1 MARTPSLYPPKS
13 LRQYIR
19 LIAAALLG
27 LGDDPAAY
35 DAALIRRVLFEA
47 IEHRSVNY
55 AQMLTT
61 VIRMYLR
68 FLVSEGSITVALVE
82 AVPTVPQWRLSALP
96 RHIPADD
103 IERAITSCGDDPVGV
118 RNQAILLLLA
128 RLALCAG
135 DIVDLRLGDIDWDRA
150 EIRVSGKSRRQS
162 ALPLPQDAGDALHAY
177 IATVRPRVD
186 EEKVVARRVYSVPIG
201 VLTH

>member
-1 MARTPSLYPPKS
+1 MFYGQGICTPGGCYEREIRKFVRYLVAIGRIDPLEPAPEEEALPGLLESFAVWLERHRCIRPRTI
-13 LRQYIR
+13 RQYIR
-19 LIAAALLG
+19 LIAAALPG

-68 FLVSEGSITVALVE
+68 FLVSEGSITAALVE

-96 RHIPADD
+96 RYIPADD
-103 IERAITSCGDDPVGV
+103 C
-118 RNQAILLLLA
+118 
-128 RLALCAG
+128 
-135 DIVDLRLGDIDWDRA
+135 
-150 EIRVSGKSRRQS
+150 
-162 ALPLPQDAGDALHAY
+162 
-177 IATVRPRVD
+177 
-186 EEKVVARRVYSVPIG
+186 
-201 VLTH
+201 